1 MRHFFATFLIIFTLD
16 YALNEYV
23 KSRSGLKLY
32 YNSCNCGITNRYY
45 ATRENALRRNKRE
58 TGILKVGD
66 IELDNYDKDNLKLKF
81 NIALNLSDLGGLA
94 DQMNENGEGIQQ
106 NIGKKFLTTKK
117 MKKSHWRNL
126 K

>member
-1 MRHFFATFLIIFTLD
+1 M
-16 YALNEYV
+16 
-23 KSRSGLKLY
+23 
-32 YNSCNCGITNRYY
+32 
-45 ATRENALRRNKRE
+45 
-58 TGILKVGD
+58 GD

-117 MKKSHWRNL
+117 MSLVTISFIKGIKDRYKVSP
-126 K
+126 